1 MEMESDSCGGELE
14 EAEEELTEAA
24 MAAAAAA
31 ALPKKGLNA
40 PAAAAVKG
48 KRGSMKW

>member
-1 MEMESDSCGGELE
+1 MESDSCGGEVE
-14 EAEEELTEAA
+14 DEAAEAA

-31 ALPKKGLNA
+31 ALPRKGLNA
-40 PAAAAVKG
+40 PAAAAEKG

>member
-1 MEMESDSCGGELE
+1 MESDSCGGEVE
-14 EAEEELTEAA
+14 DVELLAAEAA

-40 PAAAAVKG
+40 PAAAKG
-48 KRGSMKW
+48 NRGSMKW